1 MRVSSGVWGL
11 QLQPGFGNNIY
22 TLMHGT
28 VKIVWVLNGVS
39 TLGGFPWSPAIRGRA
54 DVIISGSACVI
65 AAPARRWQTA
75 ACCPAQWMTALQ
87 HMRRETLSSIYP
99 RLRLRSKVGSRYIV
113 RPVFNK
119 SIDEDDEVLEIDI
132 VKRVEIDT
140 SATSSTTSG
149 TGFESLIF

>member
-1 MRVSSGVWGL
+1 
-11 QLQPGFGNNIY
+11 
-22 TLMHGT
+22 
-28 VKIVWVLNGVS
+28 
-39 TLGGFPWSPAIRGRA
+39 
-54 DVIISGSACVI
+54 
-65 AAPARRWQTA
+65 
-75 ACCPAQWMTALQ
+75 MTALQ

-99 RLRLRSKVGSRYIV
+99 RLRLRSKVGGYIV

-132 VKRVEIDT
+132 VKRVEMDT